1 MSRTI
6 PELSKLAITLRLS
19 PSPKNISDSR
29 SVLKTLQKFGQV
41 TAFKALRVTLPVLPL
56 LLG

>member
-19 PSPKNISDSR
+19 PPPKNISDSR
-29 SVLKTLQKFGQV
+29 SVLKALQKFGQV
-41 TAFKALRVTLPVLPL
+41 TAFKALRVIL
-56 LLG
+56 LLLLS